1 MTRCTPIWQQRRQLP
16 FQMVA
21 ASCNIVGRY
30 VMNTCSQ
37 TIKPLER
44 FRLIN
49 LGP

>member
-1 MTRCTPIWQQRRQLP
+1 
-16 FQMVA
+16 MVA

-30 VMNTCSQ
+30 VMNTYSQ